1 MPFPGKSHRVEE
13 HHAEHLVDLDKEGFH
28 AFVKYLVRRSDI
40 DEGGSR
46 IRAVFDFCVV
56 KRGLP
61 AVQVPDRDIV
71 PS

>member
-1 MPFPGKSHRVEE
+1 MKVLQENSQKLVTMPDEE
-13 HHAEHLVDLDKEGFH
+13 TEDPYEDFRKEPRPIIQEPAE
-28 AFVKYLVRRSDI
+28 AM
-40 DEGGSR
+40 
-46 IRAVFDFCVV
+46 VFQVLFKVSCEF